1 MSAPKKMRFPSLESQ
16 ILPAM
21 RLTMVMH
28 GRISDLYRLV
38 QLNRTWCGSIRTEAE
53 WWQAM
58 HWNAEQACLDA
69 LPAWLRSR
77 EKALMCSMTL
87 QLQDMMRHCS
97 LSSWR
102 TLCEKGLPRLQH
114 LTLHNRRCRLGQRIL
129 ARAGALDHLPLVSYR
144 GPLAM
149 CPVGPTLRSIRLD
162 KGPGFQPRFP
172 LHELLRRCPQL
183 RELHG
188 IDLDPDKTY
197 SLAHPQLHTLTA
209 CGHAG
214 ASLSL
219 RGVVKL
225 RCLHLQDNL
234 IAFRLSSTLQHLTMW
249 DLPPCLPPQLKTL
262 VVHHRSSISLQ
273 DLHLANLLQLQ
284 YVEVNGHGDKL
295 SVENVPQLQHLACY
309 YATVELQAT
318 VALKTLLLPYTE
330 SVVVTGSLAGVRTL
344 DCPVALECP
353 QATEVTLYNDATT
366 KPYGAVQHLTRV
378 SGTGTWLQLPAP
390 HVTLDGR
397 LRLPRSLAVQGTT
410 VTVLRVQHY
419 RFLRSL
425 LAQPGTLLSLRELH
439 ICSCSCLDVNSL
451 NTDFLGAC
459 PHLQELSIW
468 GTVYAVQQD
477 LCVQLPSLR
486 TLSLD
491 WDTSAIHIRTL
502 RLQCPQLVALT
513 LRAETR
519 AYSHVPST
527 WQLPATLTHLRLQYD
542 LSVDELDSLM
552 HQLPLLQH
560 FAWKGCKLPRISLD
574 LPQLQRLEYEIG
586 PPNLG
591 VDLRLCLRL
600 STVHLQ
606 AATASSILLSLQL
619 PPVTPTVRLGRKCQ
633 ILKGVPDHALRFDA
647 MHLSMD

>member
-21 RLTMVMH
+21 RLTVVTH
-28 GRISDLYRLV
+28 GRSSDLYRLV
-38 QLNRTWCGSIRTEAE
+38 QLNRTWCNSIRTEAA
-53 WWQAM
+53 WWQAL
-58 HWNAEQACLDA
+58 HWNAEEACLDA
-69 LPAWLRSR
+69 LPAWLQSQ
-77 EKALMCSMTL
+77 EKTLMRSMTL
-87 QLQDMMRHCS
+87 QLQDVMRHCS
-97 LSSWR
+97 LSRWR
-102 TLCEKGLPRLQH
+102 TLCKNGLPCLQH
-114 LTLHNRRCRLGQRIL
+114 LTLHNRRGWLGQRIL

-162 KGPGFQPRFP
+162 TVAQQRFP

-183 RELHG
+183 CELHG
-188 IDLDPDKTY
+188 VDLGSDRTY

-209 CGHAG
+209 RGHASV
-214 ASLSL
+214 SLSL

-225 RCLHLQDNL
+225 RCLHLQGN
-234 IAFRLSSTLQHLTMW
+234 IGACRLSSTLQHLTMR
-249 DLPPCLPPQLKTL
+249 DMPPHLPPQLKTL
-262 VVHHRSSISLQ
+262 VVDHRSSIPLQ

-284 YVEVNGHGDKL
+284 YVKVNGRGDKL
-295 SVENVPQLQHLACY
+295 SVENVPQLQHLACFF
-309 YATVELQAT
+309 ATVELQAT

-344 DCPVALECP
+344 DCPVALACL
-353 QATEVTLYNDATT
+353 QATKVTLYNDAAI
-366 KPYGAVQHLTRV
+366 KPYAAVQHLTHM
-378 SGTGTWLQLPAP
+378 SSTDTWLQLTAP

-397 LRLPRSLAVQGTT
+397 CRLPRSLVVQGAT
-410 VTVLRVQHY
+410 VTVLRVQNY

-425 LAQPGTLLSLRELH
+425 LAQPGTLRCLRELH
-439 ICSCSCLDVNSL
+439 ISSCSCLDVTSL
-451 NTDFLGAC
+451 TTDFLRAC
-459 PHLQELSIW
+459 PHLETLSIW
-468 GTVYAVQQD
+468 GVAHVVQHH
-477 LCVQLPSLR
+477 LCMQSPSLR

-502 RLQCPQLVALT
+502 RLQCPQLAALT

-519 AYSHVPST
+519 AYSHFPST

-542 LSVDELDSLM
+542 LNADELDSLM
-552 HQLPLLQH
+552 RQLPALHH
-560 FAWKGCKLPRISLD
+560 FAWKGCKLPSILLD
-574 LPQLQRLEYEIG
+574 WPQLQRLEYEIS
-586 PPNLG
+586 PPNLHL
-591 VDLRLCLRL
+591 DLRLCLHL

-606 AATASSILLSLQL
+606 AATASSILLSLKL
-619 PPVTPTVRLGRKCQ
+619 PPATPTVRLGRKCQ